1 MSTKYLGLDD
11 MIKVAVEKAVSKAL
25 ATAADEPTT
34 QRPTLTA
41 SDSDSDSLKDF
52 QLPKKSIS
60 SRKRKAATK

>member
-1 MSTKYLGLDD
+1 MATKNLGLDD

-34 QRPTLTA
+34 QRPTA
-41 SDSDSDSLKDF
+41 GSESDSDSLKDF
-52 QLPKKSIS
+52 QLPKRSTS